1 MNVATIQIGQPGL
14 YPWDATL
21 PVASLGEIQ
30 TVLAGPNKGRQF
42 RYVTVARHDGSAT
55 IGFTVREGV

>member
-1 MNVATIQIGQPGL
+1 MDIFTIQIGQTGL

-30 TVLAGPNKGRQF
+30 TVLAGTNKGRRF

-55 IGFTVREGV
+55 IGFIVREGV